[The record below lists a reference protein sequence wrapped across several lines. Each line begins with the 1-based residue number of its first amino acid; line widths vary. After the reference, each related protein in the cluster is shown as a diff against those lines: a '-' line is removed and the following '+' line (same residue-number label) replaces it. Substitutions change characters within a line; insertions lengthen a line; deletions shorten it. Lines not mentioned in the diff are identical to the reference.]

1 MWTSDAL
8 HGPNANW
15 RHLGALFTTSLDV
28 LPSAHLR
35 KEFTTSN
42 FFGGIP
48 GDPLDGRTRVI
59 TNGGAAEDGGST
71 EFYIGTQEPGSKFV
85 LGRGEHAVG
94 MIDWGSF
101 APVDGSS
108 RGLAGL
114 RGTHS
119 RGQSMCRTLGGD
131 ANQVAVK
138 GRRVM
143 VCWMGGPGGAEPR
156 HPGWPT
162 QALQS
167 LSREISLSSESE
179 LLQQFV
185 PEYRALRTTVLPAA
199 TADESHVGTQLI
211 SGTHLEIACTFSVLP
226 GGNHSA
232 AFGVSV
238 FAASD
243 DGRRRTDLL
252 VDLRRGYFTL
262 DATAQGELSP
272 RSGPVRGSTARISMH
287 AILDGNAIEAI
298 FNNREPPRYRCH
310 LGCILLTQDAS
321 DTVFDRHGDLDAAGC
336 RPARGRQRCAAVRG
350 WGWREREARG
360 LGATPGEQLRAGARR
375 AGLSSSVHSCQP
387 VVGTCACMNAC
398 KQRAVRLLH
407 FERVTTCLPAV
418 VTSSLRQ
425 SMRPSATVL
434 PAALWSRVSVGASA
448 ACSPCGG
455 GRHTF
460 AAVPSGTVKLSC
472 SIAAVC
478 TRLTTTCTLASP
490 RTNGTVALNA
500 GSELGCG
507 ATIQRSHPSSMG

>member
-1 MWTSDAL
+1 MGPTTRTEQYEGMRSHNYPCSGFVTVDDAGVPCAGFRQCHSLAGTTELNPAAHKWDVPLELRCATDANLTAWGPSEYLYPVYFYRSLPYDPIRPWRDLDGKWYSVISTDACNATTKSLPCAAGGQLDMWTSDAL
-8 HGPNANW
+8 HGPDANW

-71 EFYIGTQEPGSKFV
+71 EYYIGTQEPGSKFV

-101 APVDGSS
+101 AAVDGSS

-226 GGNHSA
+226 GSNHSA

-272 RSGPVRGSTARISMH
+272 RSGPVRGSTACIWMH

-298 FNNREPPRYRCH
+298 FNNREPPRYRSY
-310 LGCILLTQDAS
+310 LGCILLKMPALPCLTGTAISTPQVADL
-321 DTVFDRHGDLDAAGC
+321 REGDSG
-336 RPARGRQRCAAVRG
+336 
-350 WGWREREARG
+350 
-360 LGATPGEQLRAGARR
+360 
-375 AGLSSSVHSCQP
+375 
-387 VVGTCACMNAC
+387 
-398 KQRAVRLLH
+398 VRLFGVGDGVNAKL
-407 FERVTTCLPAV
+407 EVWE
-418 VTSSLRQ
+418 LRQ
-425 SMRPSATVL
+425 A
-434 PAALWSRVSVGASA
+434 G
-448 ACSPCGG
+448 
-455 GRHTF
+455 
-460 AAVPSGTVKLSC
+460 
-472 SIAAVC
+472 
-478 TRLTTTCTLASP
+478 
-490 RTNGTVALNA
+490 
-500 GSELGCG
+500 GSEF
-507 ATIQRSHPSSMG
+507 

>member
-8 HGPNANW
+8 HGPDANW

-71 EFYIGTQEPGSKFV
+71 EYYIGTQEPGSKFV

-101 APVDGSS
+101 VAVDGSS

-156 HPGWPT
+156 HSGWPT

-185 PEYRALRTTVLPAA
+185 PRGVSAKAIAVSMAELANLEHGSKRAVALGR
-199 TADESHVGTQLI
+199 
-211 SGTHLEIACTFSVLP
+211 IACAKW
-226 GGNHSA
+226 SA
-232 AFGVSV
+232 
-238 FAASD
+238 
-243 DGRRRTDLL
+243 GRCGQADVPTN
-252 VDLRRGYFTL
+252 V
-262 DATAQGELSP
+262 TAMHTCGRLA
-272 RSGPVRGSTARISMH
+272 RSE
-287 AILDGNAIEAI
+287 N
-298 FNNREPPRYRCH
+298 
-310 LGCILLTQDAS
+310 
-321 DTVFDRHGDLDAAGC
+321 
-336 RPARGRQRCAAVRG
+336 
-350 WGWREREARG
+350 WR
-360 LGATPGEQLRAGARR
+360 
-375 AGLSSSVHSCQP
+375 
-387 VVGTCACMNAC
+387 
-398 KQRAVRLLH
+398 
-407 FERVTTCLPAV
+407 
-418 VTSSLRQ
+418 
-425 SMRPSATVL
+425 
-434 PAALWSRVSVGASA
+434 
-448 ACSPCGG
+448 
-455 GRHTF
+455 
-460 AAVPSGTVKLSC
+460 
-472 SIAAVC
+472 
-478 TRLTTTCTLASP
+478 
-490 RTNGTVALNA
+490 
-500 GSELGCG
+500 
-507 ATIQRSHPSSMG
+507 